1 MKLETRAVHA
11 GPPVYPDSGDIVPPI
26 HVSTTFGRDAAS
38 ELISD
43 HFYIRYSNP
52 NQVYLEEAMAELE
65 GGEGALAFSS
75 GMGAAA
81 ALLQSLEPGN
91 HVLIS
96 DDVYFGVRRAAEDYC
111 AKWGIE
117 VDFIAME
124 DPANVQ
130 AGVRPKTKIVWMETP
145 SNPLMKIV
153 DIRKTAEA
161 THSVGAQLLIDNT
174 FATPI
179 LQRPI
184 EYGADIVLHSATKY
198 IGGHSDVAGGC
209 LVFKKKE
216 RLWETVERTRH
227 TLGAILSPFNSWLA
241 LRGLRTLA
249 CRMEVQCRNAM
260 RVSEMLGAHPRI
272 DVVHYPG
279 LESHPGHRTAAA
291 QMSLFGAM
299 VSFQLSGDRAAA
311 LGVVGRANLLVRAT
325 SLGGV
330 ESLIEHRATSE
341 GPRSTT
347 PDNLIRLSI
356 GLEHP
361 EDLIDDLTNALCPV

>member
-1 MKLETRAVHA
+1 MC
-11 GPPVYPDSGDIVPPI
+11 G
-26 HVSTTFGRDAAS
+26 
-38 ELISD
+38 
-43 HFYIRYSNP
+43 
-52 NQVYLEEAMAELE
+52 
-65 GGEGALAFSS
+65 
-75 GMGAAA
+75 
-81 ALLQSLEPGN
+81 
-91 HVLIS
+91 
-96 DDVYFGVRRAAEDYC
+96 
-111 AKWGIE
+111 
-117 VDFIAME
+117 
-124 DPANVQ
+124 
-130 AGVRPKTKIVWMETP
+130 
-145 SNPLMKIV
+145 
-153 DIRKTAEA
+153 
-161 THSVGAQLLIDNT
+161 DNT

-209 LVFKKKE
+209 LVFEKKE
-216 RLWETVERTRH
+216 RMWETVERTRH

-260 RVSEMLGAHPRI
+260 RVSEMLVAHPRV

-299 VSFQLSGDRAAA
+299 VSFQMSADRAAV
-311 LGVVGRANLLVRAT
+311 LDVVGRANLLVRAT